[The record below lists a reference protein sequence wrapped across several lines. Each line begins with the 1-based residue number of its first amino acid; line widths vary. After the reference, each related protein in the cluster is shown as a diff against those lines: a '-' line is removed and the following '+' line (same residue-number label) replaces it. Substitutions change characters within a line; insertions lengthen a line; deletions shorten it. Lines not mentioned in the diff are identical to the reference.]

1 MIYGADRLVADLEE
15 LGHAVEKRMLNGG
28 VAFVIF
34 HEYEINAGRFMGRT
48 IDLGLQAT
56 PDFPRSVHSSIHVRA
71 EPQLLEKADTIANV
85 RNILDSPLGTEWR
98 YWSNNFGWTSNEER
112 SARRLMSQINT
123 IFERA

>member
-1 MIYGADRLVADLEE
+1 MNYGPDRLVAELEG
-15 LGHAVEKRMLNGG
+15 LGHAVEKRVLNSG
-28 VAFVIF
+28 VTFVVI
-34 HEYEINAGRFMGRT
+34 HPYKIEVGRFTGRI

-71 EPQLLEKADTIANV
+71 EPQLLDKSDTIPNV
-85 RNILDSPLGTEWR
+85 RNIIDSPLGSDWR
-98 YWSNNFGWTSNEER
+98 YWSNNFGWSGNDER